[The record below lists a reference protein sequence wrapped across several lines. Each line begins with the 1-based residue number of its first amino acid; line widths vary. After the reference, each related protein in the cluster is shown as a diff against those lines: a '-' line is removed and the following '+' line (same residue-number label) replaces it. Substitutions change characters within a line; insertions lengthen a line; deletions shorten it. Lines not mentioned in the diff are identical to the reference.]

1 MATHTARF
9 GLSNFTLRSRA
20 PASAPGI
27 KGPSARRPTSAVAGA
42 SAAEQASSDRFVRS
56 EGVGGA
62 RDLGARDADDVAL
75 DVLRGAVM
83 AKDGPA
89 RAEITA
95 WVQAIDQRVA
105 EGGRFTVLEHTAMN
119 YLSTSGFFGQGQP
132 GEDALQAEARSA
144 IARGLRA
151 SWQNLTGKAQ
161 PEDRLHER
169 LPKSVLMG
177 ASRQARLYHAASF
190 IPIGDLKAQQEASSL
205 LRDFVPEKQ
214 DVVVVAATLLAS
226 ALSSVACQ
234 VTAAAVLS
242 YGVIGLSECFLHNHL
257 AHPRPGTLGGWIMKG
272 PKPGAS
278 FVERGLH
285 AAVGKLLADKIAFTD
300 VSHQKVHHHLTFRH
314 SYTEMFSSEAEKAKV
329 DKFIASL
336 GDEKAKTLFEEVYG
350 STLTPSGVARVMTSI
365 APQTAALI
373 AGAVAFGASPWAYVP
388 ILLIAAMYPFTMTKV
403 HPFLHNDEQKARES
417 AGPIMRTILDSR
429 WAAWACRN
437 HWLHH
442 QGPVNYNLS
451 FPGADALLG
460 TLLQPNLR
468 DLFEMA
474 DEGTLHA

>member
-1 MATHTARF
+1 MATRAIPL
-9 GLSNFTLRSRA
+9 GLSKGWLPGAATKAGQRA
-20 PASAPGI
+20 KTSPA
-27 KGPSARRPTSAVAGA
+27 RGA
-42 SAAEQASSDRFVRS
+42 LGATVEREGADSFVR
-56 EGVGGA
+56 GGTTPE
-62 RDLGARDADDVAL
+62 LGARDADDVAL
-75 DVLRGAVM
+75 DVLRGAVVT
-83 AKDGPA
+83 KDAAA

-95 WVQAIDQRVA
+95 WVEAIDRRVA

-119 YLSTSGFFGQGQP
+119 YLLTSGFFGGDR
-132 GEDALQAEARSA
+132 GEDDPLQRSA
-144 IARGLRA
+144 RAAVTRGLRA
-151 SWQNLTGKAQ
+151 SWKNLTGKERS
-161 PEDRLHER
+161 EDGLHER

-177 ASRQARLYHAASF
+177 ASRRARLYHAASF
-190 IPIGDLKAQQEASSL
+190 LPTGDREAQREASAL

-214 DVVVVAATLLAS
+214 DVLVVAATLVAS

-242 YGVIGLSECFLHNHL
+242 YGVIGLSECFLHAHL
-257 AHPRPGTLGGWIMKG
+257 AHPRPGTLGGWILKG

-278 FVERGLH
+278 AIERGLH
-285 AAVGKLLADKIAFTD
+285 AAAAKLLGDKIAFTD

-314 SYTEMFSSEAEKAKV
+314 SYTEMFASEEEKAKV
-329 DKFIASL
+329 DRFIASL
-336 GDEKAKTLFEEVYG
+336 GDEKAKILLEEVYG
-350 STLTPSGVARVMTSI
+350 STLTPAGVARVMTSI
-365 APQTAALI
+365 APQTAALL

-388 ILLIAAMYPFTMTKV
+388 ILLIAAMYPFTMSKV
-403 HPFLHNDEQKARES
+403 HPFLHNDEEAARAS
-417 AGPIMRTILDSR
+417 AGPVMRAILDSR

-468 DLFEMA
+468 DLFQMA